1 MYFELDNKTFC
12 VKFYRTG
19 TTTIAELFEVGSDN
33 KMTSTGVYG
42 IARVY
47 HTDRFEKSKGR
58 KIALADLIWQ
68 RWGLGDGGYEISK
81 EQRKM
86 LWDKY
91 FERHNK

>member
-1 MYFELDNKTFC
+1 MFFELENKTYC

-19 TTTIAELFEVGSDN
+19 TTTVAELFQVEAGEMLSLEI
-33 KMTSTGVYG
+33 YG
-42 IARVY
+42 IARPY

-68 RWGLGDGGYEISK
+68 TWGLGDGGYEISK

-86 LWDKY
+86 IWDKY